1 MGNKLDETDRMNILI
16 VDDKPANL
24 LALRKILAKP
34 ELDIIEASS
43 GNDALALVLE
53 HDFALILL
61 DVQMPDMDG
70 FEVAEIMRGNEET
83 KNIPIIFVTAIS
95 KEQKYIFEGY
105 DKGAVD
111 YLFKPLDPDILQ
123 SKVNIFLELHGQK
136 IALKKTNTELKK
148 ANERI
153 LEQQEAVIEE
163 ERLKVLLQM
172 AGAKAQ
178 ELNQPLASLLEDI
191 ELMDEISDSPE
202 KSVECINRMKA
213 SGQKISN
220 ITKKINTLHYSEP
233 LPSGCDSTAIV
244 SFNREINILVVDDSE
259 DVFEGIKT
267 VLGEQ
272 DLISLSWAGN
282 SKDSFTLLERE
293 YFDLIFLDHIL
304 KDGTS
309 IEFLKNIDKE
319 DIETPVIVVTGQGD
333 EMLAS
338 QVIQLGAY
346 EYLPKSRINTE
357 SLCRVI
363 NNTLERARLRSD
375 VKKAQA
381 KMAEMSTVDELTRLH
396 NRRYFVEALEGEFE
410 RANRYETEMALIVF
424 DLDHFK
430 KVNDTFGHPTGDMVL
445 SGIGKILQKHVRRND
460 LACRYGGEEFAVI
473 LPNASRDSIYQ
484 AYERFRKIVSRQLFE
499 YESKPFQITVSIGIA
514 FSNDAGSA
522 NDLLAYADR
531 ALYQAKKS
539 GRNRVETYTV
549 NNKSGD

>member
-1 MGNKLDETDRMNILI
+1 MGNELYEVDRMNILI

-34 ELDIIEASS
+34 GLDIIEASS

-70 FEVAEIMRGNEET
+70 FEVAEIIRGNEET

-136 IALKKTNTELKK
+136 IALKKTNTELRK

-153 LEQQEAVIEE
+153 LEQQAAVIEE

-172 AGAKAQ
+172 AGAKTQ
-178 ELNQPLASLLEDI
+178 ELSQPLASLLEDI
-191 ELMDEISDSPE
+191 ELLEKIGGGPE
-202 KSVECINRMKA
+202 ETVECISRMKA
-213 SGQKISN
+213 SGQKISS

-233 LPSGCDSTAIV
+233 LPSGYDSTAIV
-244 SFNREINILVVDDSE
+244 SFDREINILVVDDSE

-267 VLGEQ
+267 FLGDQ
-272 DLISLSWAGN
+272 DLINLSWAGN
-282 SKDSFTLLERE
+282 SKDSFAMLERDH
-293 YFDLIFLDHIL
+293 FDMVFLDHIL
-304 KDGTS
+304 NDGTS
-309 IEFLKNIDKE
+309 IEFLKNVDKE
-319 DIETPVIVVTGQGD
+319 DIDTPVIVVTGQGD

-357 SLCRVI
+357 SLSRVI
-363 NNTLERARLRSD
+363 NNTLERASLRKD
-375 VKKAQA
+375 VQRAQV
-381 KMAEMSTVDELTRLH
+381 KMAEMSTVDELTKLY
-396 NRRYFVEALEGEFE
+396 NRRFFVEALEGEFE
-410 RANRYETEMALIVF
+410 RANRYGAEMALIML
-424 DLDHFK
+424 DLDFFK
-430 KVNDTFGHPTGDMVL
+430 KINDTYGHLAGDMVL
-445 SGIGKILQKHVRRND
+445 TDVGKILKEHVRRND

-473 LPNASRDSIYQ
+473 LPNVSRDSIYP
-484 AYERFRKIVSRQLFE
+484 AYERFRKMVSKLLFE
-499 YESKPFQITVSIGIA
+499 YESKQFRITVSIGIA

-522 NDLLAYADR
+522 NDLVAHADQT
-531 ALYQAKKS
+531 LYQAKES
-539 GRNRVETYTV
+539 GRNRIVAYEA
-549 NNKSGD
+549 NNKSDG